1 MALGFRVGGFWG
13 FGLLGGWGGGGR
25 GVQGCMFHDRG
36 LSAHERV
43 WG

>member
-13 FGLLGGWGGGGR
+13 FGLLGGWGGGG